1 MPIWTAPSAAHEARP
16 LSGTCWR
23 LVKPTAT
30 PAALKLVDDLGDYA
44 TLRDVLGN
52 QDLLPAECRH
62 LDHELA
68 APFRRRPP
76 YKTASRFRRAASTQG
91 VFYASESVSTAI
103 AEVAFYFALGFVD
116 APEMGW
122 PLAPTAFTAFA
133 AAIAT
138 DHAVDLTAPPF
149 AADAAAWTHPT
160 DYAACQSFADT
171 CRDAHIAA
179 IRYRSVRD
187 PDAGANLALLSCAAF
202 TQPAPLDRQTW
213 RIRIN
218 AFGIQAIRD
227 HPEARIGFDRA
238 SFTTDPR
245 LATIVWDRN

>member
-1 MPIWTAPSAAHEARP
+1 MPIWTAPSAALEARP
-16 LSGTCWR
+16 LAGTCWR

-30 PAALKLVDDLGDYA
+30 PGALKLVDELGDYV
-44 TLRDVLGN
+44 TLQDVLGN
-52 QDLLPAECRH
+52 PDLLPAECRH

-68 APFRRRPP
+68 APFRRRPA
-76 YKTASRFRRAASTQG
+76 YKTPSRFRQAGSTQG
-91 VFYASESVSTAI
+91 VFYASEAVSTAI
-103 AEVAFYFALGFVD
+103 AEAAFYFALGFVE
-116 APEMGW
+116 APEMAW
-122 PLAPTAFTAFA
+122 PLAPTAFSAVS

-171 CRDAHIAA
+171 CRGAHIAA

-187 PDAGANLALLSCAAF
+187 PDGANVALLTCTGFA
-202 TQPAPLDRQTW
+202 QPAPLDRQIW

-218 AFGIQAIRD
+218 AFGIQAICD

-238 SFTTDPR
+238 SFAADPR
-245 LATIVWDRN
+245 LATLVWDRN